1 MTKDPGSTA
10 PENCES
16 HGARGSKSAG
26 PGRSTTEAK
35 SAARQR
41 AAVHYAIRGDL
52 RYLSH
57 HDELRMLTRAL
68 IRARWPLAWSEG
80 FNPQPRVNVV
90 LPRRVGTASECQL
103 AIVDLSGLHESGALL
118 AQLTATLPSGC
129 VAIGVDAAIG
139 PGTPHPVSAVYAV
152 ELGGDDAQTAS
163 KAMESILAHAQLE
176 VTRES
181 GPDRPPRTID
191 IRRFVEAIW
200 MEGDVLYMRL
210 TFDGQQSARPS
221 EVTTCMGLAPERTEH
236 RVRRVEVRWDK
247 DWTAASPDAGVRE
260 RNTLGEEEDGA
271 LDDDARSAEVRGKED
286 N

>member
-1 MTKDPGSTA
+1 
-10 PENCES
+10 
-16 HGARGSKSAG
+16 
-26 PGRSTTEAK
+26 
-35 SAARQR
+35 
-41 AAVHYAIRGDL
+41 
-52 RYLSH
+52 
-57 HDELRMLTRAL
+57 MLTRAL

-80 FNPQPRVNVV
+80 YNPQPRVNIV

-103 AIVDLSGLHESGALL
+103 AIVDLSGLRESGALL
-118 AQLTATLPSGC
+118 AQLTATLPSCC

-163 KAMESILAHAQLE
+163 KAMESILAHARLD

-191 IRRFVEAIW
+191 IRPFVEAIW
-200 MEGDVLYMRL
+200 MEGHVLYMRL

-221 EVTTCMGLAPERTEH
+221 EVTTCMGLAPERIEH

-247 DWTAASPDAGVRE
+247 DWTAASRDAGVRE

-271 LDDDARSAEVRGKED
+271 LDDDTRSAEVRGKED
-286 N
+286 D